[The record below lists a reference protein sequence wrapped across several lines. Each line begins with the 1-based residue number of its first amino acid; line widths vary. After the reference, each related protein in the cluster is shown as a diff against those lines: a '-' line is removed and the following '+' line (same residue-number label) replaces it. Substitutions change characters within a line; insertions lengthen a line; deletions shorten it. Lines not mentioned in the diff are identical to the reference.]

1 MVGLVGSLDGWVY
14 EVLYVRADE
23 INVFIS
29 SGDTMFSSSLSI
41 SQASYQYATSCSSIN
56 TVLRSST
63 LPLARNQ
70 HVYIGQHVLD
80 AYEVHTAMFNDLEAF
95 HVIPS
100 GLNLF

>member
-41 SQASYQYATSCSSIN
+41 SQAS
-56 TVLRSST
+56 
-63 LPLARNQ
+63 
-70 HVYIGQHVLD
+70 
-80 AYEVHTAMFNDLEAF
+80 
-95 HVIPS
+95 
-100 GLNLF
+100 